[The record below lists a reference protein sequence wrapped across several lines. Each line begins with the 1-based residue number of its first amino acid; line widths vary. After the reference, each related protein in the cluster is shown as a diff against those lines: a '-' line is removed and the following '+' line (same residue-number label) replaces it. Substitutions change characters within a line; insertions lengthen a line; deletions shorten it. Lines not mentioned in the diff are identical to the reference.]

1 MISDLAGIFEL
12 AKMVFGFILYKV
24 SKHSFVLTAVKYL
37 FLVNTQDEDLFDNQK
52 FMPCDPL
59 TSKVTNVERKM
70 SLNRGINKYTGPHV
84 HGRLSLSSLNHA

>member
-37 FLVNTQDEDLFDNQK
+37 FLVNTQDEDLFDNQNK
-52 FMPCDPL
+52 IPIDPL
-59 TSKVTNVERKM
+59 TSKVT
-70 SLNRGINKYTGPHV
+70 GIA
-84 HGRLSLSSLNHA
+84 R